1 MIISYV
7 LCFILNVL
15 LVKFYLQRRKGQ
27 KIFKEMGIPGPSPN
41 FLFGNLL
48 ALWGQTGFHCM
59 YQIWTKLYG
68 RTFGYFEGPSPILV
82 TSDPDILQEVFVKQF
97 HNFYARK
104 VWPVQADPETDE
116 RVHMF
121 FAMGDRWRRLRS
133 VVSPAFSSSK
143 MRQMCPEVGK
153 SITSV
158 INIIK
163 EKQGKVMDV
172 LGLFQCLTLDT
183 IVHCALNAD
192 CQSVGDETEP
202 FLTNC
207 RGVIEDTTKQPVLY
221 LCGFILPALQRLWI
235 GIYNFLHHI
244 KFNPVFWLEERLCLL
259 IEIRKQDQK
268 PHKSDLLQLLIDAR
282 MDGAT
287 ASTFTNV
294 STAERRGHIPKKL
307 SNEEIVQQ
315 ALLFLLAGYETTS
328 TTLSYVFHELANN
341 LDIQDKLRDEIN
353 TYYPNQDD
361 VPTYD
366 DVRHLKYLDMV
377 IKETL
382 RKYPL
387 ASVIIARKCTNTCVV
402 KGITIPKGMVVQ
414 ADVWSLH
421 KDKAIWGED
430 VETFDPER
438 FSDENSK
445 SRHPYAWIP
454 FGAGPRMCAGLR
466 FAVLEAK
473 MATVTMVKKFAF
485 KPSKDHRLELKE
497 GATVTP
503 KHGVLLHA
511 TPI

>member
-1 MIISYV
+1 MIITY
-7 LCFILNVL
+7 LLYFILSVL
-15 LVKFYLQRRKGQ
+15 LIKFYLERRKGQ
-27 KIFKEMGIPGPSPN
+27 KIFKKMGIPGPSPN

-68 RTFGYFEGPSPILV
+68 RTFGYFEGPSPVLV

-104 VWPVQADPETDE
+104 VWPVQVDPETDE
-116 RVHMF
+116 KVHMF

-133 VVSPAFSSSK
+133 VVSPAFSSNK
-143 MRQMCPEVGK
+143 MRRVR
-153 SITSV
+153 
-158 INIIK
+158 
-163 EKQGKVMDV
+163 
-172 LGLFQCLTLDT
+172 
-183 IVHCALNAD
+183 
-192 CQSVGDETEP
+192 DETEP

-207 RGVIEDTTKQPVLY
+207 RGVIKDTTKQPILY
-221 LCGFILPALQRLWI
+221 LCGFIFPALQRLWI
-235 GIYNFLHHI
+235 GIYYFLHYI
-244 KFNPVFWLEERLCLL
+244 KFNPVFWLEKRLGLL
-259 IEIRKQDQK
+259 IENRKRDHK
-268 PHKSDLLQLLIDAR
+268 PHKSDLLQLLIEAR
-282 MDGAT
+282 MDGAI
-287 ASTFTNV
+287 ASTFTN
-294 STAERRGHIPKKL
+294 
-307 SNEEIVQQ
+307 EIVQQ

-328 TTLSYVFHELANN
+328 TTLSFVFHELANN
-341 LDIQDKLRDEIN
+341 FDIQNKLREEIN

-366 DVRHLKYLDMV
+366 DVRQLKYLDMV

-421 KDKAIWGED
+421 KDKAIWGDD

-473 MATVTMVKKFAF
+473 MATATMVKKFAF
-485 KPSKDHRLELKE
+485 KPSKDHRLEMIE